1 MKVLTIALIELKILF
16 RMRASLVWFFVMPV
30 VFAVFFGMAFRGQS
44 NQQPLVSLGVVNAD
58 NGFLGHNLVDSLKV
72 EGFQVT
78 IFDRQDVQP
87 GEQIPRILYIPADFT
102 RRVLDGEQTDVTLR
116 KDEDANVD
124 ASQTAQVN
132 IFRSIIRVI
141 GNLAL
146 MNLKS
151 GTTDQ
156 TAQAEA
162 YAAAVPKSARVT
174 LNVERAGTLKRIP
187 SGFNQSLPGM
197 MVMFVLL
204 CILIYG
210 ITMLVLDRSRGLLQ
224 RVSLGPIP
232 PWQILGGKFLSRVL
246 AGGIQIVVLLLVGR
260 LAFSVFLGT
269 SPLGLALLVT
279 AYAASVASLAMLIGA
294 WVRSAEQASGF
305 GILLTMVMSA
315 MGGCWWP
322 LEVVPPPIKHLA
334 FLFPTGWVMEGLQK
348 LMAFGYGLESVLP
361 NVMVLLGMAGV
372 LFALATWRLR
382 RELITGR

>member
-58 NGFLGHNLVDSLKV
+58 TGFLGHNLVDSLKV

-156 TAQAEA
+156 TAEAAA

-322 LEVVPPPIKHLA
+322 LEVVPPPIRHLA

-361 NVMVLLGMAGV
+361 NVLVLLGMAGV